1 MNYDR
6 YYFSPGE
13 WLRIVGEY
21 LILNASLSFLF
32 FDSMTVFA
40 FAWIGLIPYC
50 RYRRGAFRERRQ
62 RILKEQF
69 LALIAVIAGKT
80 NAGMSAEH
88 AFGEAAVDMERI
100 YGKGAPVVTE
110 LRQIAVKQA
119 HGETLEICLK
129 DLGNRSGID
138 DIHEFAQIFSIA
150 RQNSGRMRSV
160 IDDTARM
167 MQEKNETEA
176 EIFVLLSGKKME
188 QKIMCVIPLLIIA
201 YLRLEAAGFMGVL
214 YHNVLGITVMSI
226 CLIVYVAA
234 YFMGE
239 RIVRITV

>member
-13 WLRIVGEY
+13 WLRVVGEY

-40 FAWIGLIPYC
+40 FGWIGLIPYC
-50 RYRRGAFRERRQ
+50 RYRRGTFREKRQ
-62 RILKEQF
+62 RILKDQF
-69 LALIAVIAGKT
+69 LALIAAIAGKT
-80 NAGMSAEH
+80 NAGMSPEH
-88 AFGEAAVDMERI
+88 AFTDAVSDMERI
-100 YGKGAPVVTE
+100 FGRDAPVVTE
-110 LRQIAVKQA
+110 LKQMSVKQA
-119 HGETLEICLK
+119 HGETLEACLK

-176 EIFVLLSGKKME
+176 EIYVLLSGKKLE

-201 YLRLEAAGFMGVL
+201 YLRLEADRFMGVL
-214 YHNVLGITVMSI
+214 YHNPLGITVMSI